1 MPSPS
6 VLILG
11 VPRAG
16 KTTLAGKLGKQHG
29 IEPRHTDDLISLGWS
44 EASDHALTWLAEPG
58 PWIVEGVAAV
68 RALRKWLR
76 APHAGP
82 PPFRIVWLGSPR
94 LPLSERQAHL
104 ATATATIWREVLP
117 QLQRL
122 RVPIEAP

>member
-1 MPSPS
+1 MQTPR

-16 KTTLAGKLGKQHG
+16 KTTLAQRLAKGTG
-29 IEPRHTDDLISLGWS
+29 IEPRSTDDLIGLGWHGAS
-44 EASDHALTWLAEPG
+44 ERAAGWLDDDG
-58 PWIVEGVAAV
+58 PWIIEGVAAV

-76 APHAGP
+76 APRRSAP
-82 PPFRIVWLGSPR
+82 PTRIIWLGTPR

-104 ATATATIWREVLP
+104 AVGTGTIWREILP

-122 RVPIEAP
+122 RVPIESA